1 MVIKEKLDW
10 LLPKFCRIPLIFTV
24 ILNFSV
30 YWGSRAIAGNWYHH
44 NIETPVD
51 AMIPTVYWTVL
62 IYFGCYIFWIIN
74 YIYNARMSKE
84 HCYIFLGTDWIGKVI
99 CFILYVAYPTT
110 NTRHQI
116 VGDGIWAELM
126 RLLYRID
133 EADNLF
139 PSIHCLVSWICY
151 IGIRGNKKVP
161 LAFRVFSCIMALAV
175 CISTLTTKQH
185 VIYDV
190 VAGIALAEAGYFI
203 LGRIGRQKTGGDAQP

>member
-10 LLPKFCRIPLIFTV
+10 LLPKFCRIPLLFTV

-51 AMIPTVYWTVL
+51 AMIPTVYWTVI

-99 CFILYVAYPTT
+99 CFILYV
-110 NTRHQI
+110 
-116 VGDGIWAELM
+116 
-126 RLLYRID
+126 LL
-133 EADNLF
+133 
-139 PSIHCLVSWICY
+139 
-151 IGIRGNKKVP
+151 
-161 LAFRVFSCIMALAV
+161 
-175 CISTLTTKQH
+175 
-185 VIYDV
+185 
-190 VAGIALAEAGYFI
+190 
-203 LGRIGRQKTGGDAQP
+203 